1 MMKSDNR
8 VRMRVHGTI
17 EIKNPDGSVKIAKLD
32 GYRDMTPQEAE
43 KHGYSRNSGSN
54 RSN

>member
-1 MMKSDNR
+1 MMQSQNV
-8 VRMRVHGTI
+8 VRMRVQGTI
-17 EIKNPDGSVKIAKLD
+17 EVKNPDGSVKIAKLD
-32 GYRDMTPQEAE
+32 GYRDMTIQEAE